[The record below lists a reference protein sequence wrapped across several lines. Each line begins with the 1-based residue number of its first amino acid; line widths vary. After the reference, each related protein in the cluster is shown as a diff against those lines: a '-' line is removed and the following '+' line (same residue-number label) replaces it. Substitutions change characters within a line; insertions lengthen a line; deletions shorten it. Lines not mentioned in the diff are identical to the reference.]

1 MNRFQKLAWFNL
13 IVILIALILSAIAV
27 SVFYFVVDL
36 PIPRAL
42 GGFGFMGITGLMGLS
57 PVFLFK
63 KERGKVSFD
72 ERDELI
78 NLRAV
83 LAAYSVFWL
92 VFTAACMIPWS
103 IIGPSGSIS
112 VNVLPIML
120 FGIGITLALVHSLV
134 ILIQYGWGIKE
145 KNHE

>member
-1 MNRFQKLAWFNL
+1 MNRFQKLAWFTL
-13 IVILIALILSAIAV
+13 IVILIALTLSAIAV
-27 SVFYFVVDL
+27 SVLYFVVDL
-36 PIPRAL
+36 PMQRAL
-42 GGFGFMGITGLMGLS
+42 GGFGFMGITGLIGLS
-57 PVFLFK
+57 PVLYK

-78 NLRAV
+78 NYRAV

-134 ILIQYGWGIKE
+134 ILIQYGRGIKE

>member
-1 MNRFQKLAWFNL
+1 MNRAQKIARFNL
-13 IVILIALILSAIAV
+13 IVILIALTLSAIAV

-36 PIPRAL
+36 PIRGAF

-57 PVFLFK
+57 PLLYK

-78 NLRAV
+78 NYRAV
-83 LAAYSVFWL
+83 LVAYSVFWL

-120 FGIGITLALVHSLV
+120 FGIGITLMLVHSLV
-134 ILIQYGWGIKE
+134 ILVQYGRRGKDGE
-145 KNHE
+145 K

>member
-1 MNRFQKLAWFNL
+1 MSRAQKIARFNL

-36 PIPRAL
+36 PIRRAF

-57 PVFLFK
+57 PLLYK
-63 KERGKVSFD
+63 KGRGKVSFD

-78 NLRAV
+78 NYRAV

-92 VFTAACMIPWS
+92 VFTAACMIPWF

-120 FGIGITLALVHSLV
+120 FGIGITLMLVHSLV
-134 ILIQYGWGIKE
+134 ILVQYGRGGKDGE
-145 KNHE
+145 K

>member
-1 MNRFQKLAWFNL
+1 MNNTQKIARFNL
-13 IVILIALILSAIAV
+13 IVILIALTLCAIAV
-27 SVFYFVVDL
+27 SVLYFVVDL
-36 PIPRAL
+36 PIRPAL

-57 PVFLFK
+57 PVLYK
-63 KERGKVSFD
+63 KGRGKVSFD

-78 NLRAV
+78 NYRAV

-134 ILIQYGWGIKE
+134 ILIQYGRGIKE

>member
-27 SVFYFVVDL
+27 SVLYFVVDL
-36 PIPRAL
+36 PIRPAL
-42 GGFGFMGITGLMGLS
+42 GGVGFMGITGLMGLS
-57 PVFLFK
+57 PVLYK

-78 NLRAV
+78 NYRAV

-120 FGIGITLALVHSLV
+120 FGIGITLALVHCLV
-134 ILIQYGWGIKE
+134 ILVQYGRGIKE

>member
-13 IVILIALILSAIAV
+13 IVILITLTLSAIAV

-36 PIPRAL
+36 PIRRAL

-57 PVFLFK
+57 PVLYK

-78 NLRAV
+78 NYRAV

-134 ILIQYGWGIKE
+134 ILIQYGRGIKE
-145 KNHE
+145 KNNE

>member
-1 MNRFQKLAWFNL
+1 MNKTQKIARFNL
-13 IVILIALILSAIAV
+13 IVILIALTLSALAV

-36 PIPRAL
+36 PIRRAL

-57 PVFLFK
+57 PLLYK
-63 KERGKVSFD
+63 KERDKVSFD

-78 NLRAV
+78 NYRAI

-134 ILIQYGWGIKE
+134 ILIQYGRGIKE

>member
-1 MNRFQKLAWFNL
+1 MSRAQKIARFNL
-13 IVILIALILSAIAV
+13 IVILIALSLSAIAV
-27 SVFYFVVDL
+27 GVFYFVVDL
-36 PIPRAL
+36 PIRRAF

-57 PVFLFK
+57 PLLYK
-63 KERGKVSFD
+63 KGRGKVSFD

-78 NLRAV
+78 NYRAV

-92 VFTAACMIPWS
+92 VFTAACMIPWF

-120 FGIGITLALVHSLV
+120 FGIGITLMLVHSLV
-134 ILIQYGWGIKE
+134 ILVQYGRGGKDGE
-145 KNHE
+145 K

>member
-1 MNRFQKLAWFNL
+1 MNRFQKLARFNL
-13 IVILIALILSAIAV
+13 IVILIALTLSAIAV
-27 SVFYFVVDL
+27 SVLYFIVDL
-36 PIPRAL
+36 PMQRAL
-42 GGFGFMGITGLMGLS
+42 GGFGFMGITGLIGLS
-57 PVFLFK
+57 PVLYK

-134 ILIQYGWGIKE
+134 ILIQYGRGNKGE
-145 KNHE
+145 KS

>member
-1 MNRFQKLAWFNL
+1 MNKTQKIARFNL
-13 IVILIALILSAIAV
+13 IVILIALTLSAIAV
-27 SVFYFVVDL
+27 SALYFVVDL
-36 PIPRAL
+36 PIRRAF

-57 PVFLFK
+57 PLLYK

-78 NLRAV
+78 NYRAV

-120 FGIGITLALVHSLV
+120 LGIGITLALVHSLM
-134 ILIQYGWGIKE
+134 ILVQYGWGIKG

>member
-1 MNRFQKLAWFNL
+1 MNKAQKIARFNL
-13 IVILIALILSAIAV
+13 IVILIALTLSAIAV

-36 PIPRAL
+36 PIRSAL

-57 PVFLFK
+57 PFLYK
-63 KERGKVSFD
+63 KERDKVSFD

-78 NLRAV
+78 NYRAV

-134 ILIQYGWGIKE
+134 ILVQYGRGIKE

>member
-13 IVILIALILSAIAV
+13 IVILIALTLSAIAV
-27 SVFYFVVDL
+27 SVLYFVVDL
-36 PIPRAL
+36 PIRGAL

-57 PVFLFK
+57 PILFK

-72 ERDELI
+72 ERDQLI

-134 ILIQYGWGIKE
+134 ILVQYGWGRKGG
-145 KNHE
+145 KS

>member
-13 IVILIALILSAIAV
+13 IVILIALTLSAIAV
-27 SVFYFVVDL
+27 SVLYFVVDL
-36 PIPRAL
+36 PIRRAL

-57 PVFLFK
+57 PILYK

-78 NLRAV
+78 NYRAV
-83 LAAYSVFWL
+83 LVAYSVFWL

-134 ILIQYGWGIKE
+134 ILIQYGRSDKGE
-145 KNHE
+145 KS

>member
-1 MNRFQKLAWFNL
+1 MSRAQKIARFNL
-13 IVILIALILSAIAV
+13 IVILIALSLSAIAV
-27 SVFYFVVDL
+27 GVFYFVVDL
-36 PIPRAL
+36 PIRRAF

-57 PVFLFK
+57 PLLYK
-63 KERGKVSFD
+63 KGRGKVSFD

-78 NLRAV
+78 NYRAV

-92 VFTAACMIPWS
+92 VFTAACMIPWL

-120 FGIGITLALVHSLV
+120 FGIGITLMLVHSLV
-134 ILIQYGWGIKE
+134 ILVQYGRGGKDGE
-145 KNHE
+145 K

>member
-1 MNRFQKLAWFNL
+1 MNRAQKIARFNL
-13 IVILIALILSAIAV
+13 IVILTALSLSAITV
-27 SVFYFVVDL
+27 SLFYFVVDL
-36 PIPRAL
+36 PIRGAL

-57 PVFLFK
+57 PFLYK
-63 KERGKVSFD
+63 KERDKVSLD
-72 ERDELI
+72 ERDQLI
-78 NLRAV
+78 NYRAV

-134 ILIQYGWGIKE
+134 ILVQYGRQGKGE
-145 KNHE
+145 KS

>member
-1 MNRFQKLAWFNL
+1 MNRFQKLARFNL
-13 IVILIALILSAIAV
+13 IVILIALTLSAIAV

-36 PIPRAL
+36 PIRRAF
-42 GGFGFMGITGLMGLS
+42 GGFGFMGITGLIGLS
-57 PVFLFK
+57 PILYK

-78 NLRAV
+78 NYRAV

-134 ILIQYGWGIKE
+134 ILIQYGRRE
-145 KNHE
+145 KGNE

>member
-1 MNRFQKLAWFNL
+1 MSRAQKTARFNL
-13 IVILIALILSAIAV
+13 IVILIALSLSAIAV

-36 PIPRAL
+36 PIRRAF

-57 PVFLFK
+57 PLLYK
-63 KERGKVSFD
+63 KEGGKVSFD

-78 NLRAV
+78 NYRAV

-92 VFTAACMIPWS
+92 VFTAACMIPWF

-120 FGIGITLALVHSLV
+120 FGIGITLMLVHSLV
-134 ILIQYGWGIKE
+134 ILVQYGRGGKDGE
-145 KNHE
+145 K

>member
-1 MNRFQKLAWFNL
+1 
-13 IVILIALILSAIAV
+13 
-27 SVFYFVVDL
+27 
-36 PIPRAL
+36 
-42 GGFGFMGITGLMGLS
+42 MGITGLMGLS
-57 PVFLFK
+57 PILYK

-78 NLRAV
+78 NYRAV

-134 ILIQYGWGIKE
+134 ILIQYGRGIKE

>member
-1 MNRFQKLAWFNL
+1 MSRAQKTARFNL
-13 IVILIALILSAIAV
+13 IVILIALSLSAIAV

-36 PIPRAL
+36 PIRRAF

-57 PVFLFK
+57 PLLYK
-63 KERGKVSFD
+63 KEGGKVSFD

-78 NLRAV
+78 NYRAV

-120 FGIGITLALVHSLV
+120 FGIGITLMLVHSLV
-134 ILIQYGWGIKE
+134 ILVQYGRGGKDGE
-145 KNHE
+145 K